1 MDSTQVDISSSS
13 PLNLP
18 PSTRIHFAGVQ
29 DVGIPS
35 DLPNP
40 MPALTRGVNELL
52 VKDFSIQGGRQV
64 QLSFYNT
71 INNKY
76 KLIIILDIISGWN
89 RMSRSLYK

>member
-1 MDSTQVDISSSS
+1 
-13 PLNLP
+13 
-18 PSTRIHFAGVQ
+18 
-29 DVGIPS
+29 
-35 DLPNP
+35 